1 MRLRIVPAVL
11 SVAVTGGLL
20 FGGWFAYDHMAVK
33 EPLTKAVSGLPGVVD
48 SESSVENGTVHVS
61 LKLADTADLRTV
73 YERLAKEGESVL
85 KGRKLQLDVA
95 GNAGS
100 AELDKL
106 WSAVLFDVAEAME
119 TKAYSNIPAALDR
132 LTAEHAGLTATT
144 DMDDTNVYVT
154 LRKGEAIKYIILP
167 RTPATLEVWNDASK
181 L

>member
-1 MRLRIVPAVL
+1 MRLRIVPAIL

-33 EPLTKAVSGLPGVVD
+33 EPLAKAVNGLPGVVG

-61 LKLADTADLRTV
+61 LTLADNADLRTV
-73 YERLAKEGESVL
+73 YEQLAKDGQSVL
-85 KGRKLQLDVA
+85 NGRKLQLDVS
-95 GNAGS
+95 GQAGS

-106 WSAVLFDVAEAME
+106 WSTVLFDVAEAME
-119 TKAYSNIPAALDR
+119 TKSYSNIPAALDR
-132 LTAEHAGLTATT
+132 LSAGHPGLKAAT
-144 DMDDTNVYVT
+144 DMDETNVYVT

-167 RTPATLEVWNDASK
+167 RTPAMLEVWNDASK